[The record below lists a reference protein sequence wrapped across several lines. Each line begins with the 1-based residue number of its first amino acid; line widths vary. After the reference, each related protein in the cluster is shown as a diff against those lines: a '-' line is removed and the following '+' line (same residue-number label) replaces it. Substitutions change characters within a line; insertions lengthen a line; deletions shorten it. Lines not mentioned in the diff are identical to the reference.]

1 MVLSMAARRKKELVD
16 AGVRTARPCTRCLD
30 ALARG
35 ELTEGN
41 PGCIVSINA
50 ELWEDWSETET
61 FALRCQHCN
70 NLGQDCFG
78 VSTLAEFVPHWH

>member
-35 ELTEGN
+35 ELVEGN
-41 PGCIVSINA
+41 PGCIVSIDVD
-50 ELWEDWSETET
+50 LWEDWSETEA

-78 VSTLAEFVPHWH
+78 VSSLAGFVPHWH